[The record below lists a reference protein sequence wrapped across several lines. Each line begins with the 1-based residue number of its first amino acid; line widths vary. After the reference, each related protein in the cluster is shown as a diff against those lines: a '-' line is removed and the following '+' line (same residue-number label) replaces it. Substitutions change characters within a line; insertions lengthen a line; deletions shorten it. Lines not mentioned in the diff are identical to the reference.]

1 MHGVV
6 LERNDKNDNNNV
18 NLQKKV
24 HFYRLSTD
32 LVVSAGKVREL
43 FPRQLVDAL
52 DHLKTWWIHYDME
65 ILLVSMLIQM
75 VAEFVVHAT
84 LPLGGWS

>member
-1 MHGVV
+1 M
-6 LERNDKNDNNNV
+6 
-18 NLQKKV
+18 
-24 HFYRLSTD
+24 
-32 LVVSAGKVREL
+32 SAGKVREL

-52 DHLKTWWIHYDME
+52 DDLKTWWIHYDME

-84 LPLGGWS
+84 LP

>member
-1 MHGVV
+1 MV
-6 LERNDKNDNNNV
+6 LEASLCIELFWKGTIKHCEFVR
-18 NLQKKV
+18 KV
-24 HFYRLSTD
+24 YFYRVSTD

-65 ILLVSMLIQM
+65 ILLVSI
-75 VAEFVVHAT
+75 
-84 LPLGGWS
+84 SI